1 MMNIHL
7 SQSLQLKQTLKLN
20 QVMIQRFNILQ
31 QSSQDF
37 ESTLVEE
44 SKKNPFVSYKNIR
57 ESSSYY
63 QSEEAGVSAV
73 DFATYD
79 ESLLSVLTNQL
90 ERQFLTEKEYEIVLS
105 LIDHCDD
112 YGFIKNY
119 KDIRPSIMSEFGV
132 DEREVFRCLKIL
144 QSFEPDGV
152 GARSL
157 NECLWIQI
165 DHYDLDDQDDISML
179 KALVKNHLDDISNKN
194 YEKIL
199 SALPISNKKLL
210 DYVSFISNL
219 NPNPAAAFSNGQ
231 TQIIE
236 PSLRIDCEDGVLTM
250 VNLEK
255 ERMSVSLN
263 DEMLKKLEEK
273 PSEEMERQLSQAKVW
288 VEHFKKRQELLQRC
302 GEYLIEKQRLFFIEG
317 NEFILPCLQKDMA
330 KHLGVSESTIS
341 RLVRTKYVQSSHGIH
356 LIQSLCQ
363 RNIYGKTKTQVK
375 SLVKYYCD
383 RYPNLSDQKLS
394 ELLKSIGLPIAR
406 RTVTKYRHEVEVDSS
421 YNRKQGLK

>member
-1 MMNIHL
+1 
-7 SQSLQLKQTLKLN
+7 
-20 QVMIQRFNILQ
+20 MIFQ
-31 QSSQDF
+31 
-37 ESTLVEE
+37 
-44 SKKNPFVSYKNIR
+44 
-57 ESSSYY
+57 
-63 QSEEAGVSAV
+63 
-73 DFATYD
+73 
-79 ESLLSVLTNQL
+79 
-90 ERQFLTEKEYEIVLS
+90 
-105 LIDHCDD
+105 
-112 YGFIKNY
+112 IK
-119 KDIRPSIMSEFGV
+119 IM
-132 DEREVFRCLKIL
+132 K
-144 QSFEPDGV
+144 
-152 GARSL
+152 
-157 NECLWIQI
+157 
-165 DHYDLDDQDDISML
+165 
-179 KALVKNHLDDISNKN
+179 
-194 YEKIL
+194 KIL

>member
-1 MMNIHL
+1 MNIHL

-20 QVMIQRFNILQ
+20 QLMIQRFNILQ

-37 ESTLVEE
+37 EASLIEE
-44 SKKNPFVSYKNIR
+44 SKRNPFVFYSNNR
-57 ESSSYY
+57 ESSPYY
-63 QSEEAGVSAV
+63 SSENEGVSPI

-90 ERQFLTEKEYEIVLS
+90 DRQFLSEKDYHIVLS
-105 LIDHCDD
+105 LIDACDN

-119 KDIRPSIMSEFGV
+119 KDIRPGIMAEFGI
-132 DEREVFRCLKIL
+132 DEREVFRYLKIL

-152 GARSL
+152 GARSI

-165 DHYDLDDQDDISML
+165 DHYDLDDANDVQYL
-179 KALVKNHLDDISNKN
+179 KELVKHHLEDISNKN

-199 SALPISNKKLL
+199 DQCPISHAQLM
-210 DYVSFISNL
+210 DYIEFISQL
-219 NPNPAAAFSNGQ
+219 NPNPAAAYSKGA

-236 PSLRIDCEDGVLTM
+236 PSLRVECEGGVLSL
-250 VNLEK
+250 VNLET
-255 ERMSVSLN
+255 ERMSISLN
-263 DEMLKKLEEK
+263 QDMLKKLEKK
-273 PSEEMERQLSQAKVW
+273 PTEEMEKKLAQAKVW

-302 GEYLIEKQRLFFIEG
+302 GDYLLEKQRLYFMEG
-317 NEFILPCLQKDMA
+317 DAFVLPCLQKDMA

-341 RLVRTKYVQSSHGIH
+341 RLVRTKYIQSNHGVH

-363 RNIYGKTKTQVK
+363 RNIYGKTKDQVRR
-375 SLVKYYCD
+375 LVKYYCE
-383 RYPNLSDQKLS
+383 RYPHLSDQKLA

-406 RTVTKYRHEVEVDSS
+406 RTVTKYRHEVSLSSS
-421 YNRKQGLK
+421 YDRKKKT

>member
-194 YEKIL
+194 YEK
-199 SALPISNKKLL
+199 
-210 DYVSFISNL
+210 NL
-219 NPNPAAAFSNGQ
+219 VGIAY
-231 TQIIE
+231 
-236 PSLRIDCEDGVLTM
+236 
-250 VNLEK
+250 
-255 ERMSVSLN
+255 
-263 DEMLKKLEEK
+263 
-273 PSEEMERQLSQAKVW
+273 
-288 VEHFKKRQELLQRC
+288 FK
-302 GEYLIEKQRLFFIEG
+302 
-317 NEFILPCLQKDMA
+317 
-330 KHLGVSESTIS
+330 
-341 RLVRTKYVQSSHGIH
+341 
-356 LIQSLCQ
+356 
-363 RNIYGKTKTQVK
+363 
-375 SLVKYYCD
+375 
-383 RYPNLSDQKLS
+383 
-394 ELLKSIGLPIAR
+394 
-406 RTVTKYRHEVEVDSS
+406 
-421 YNRKQGLK
+421 

>member
-1 MMNIHL
+1 MGWG
-7 SQSLQLKQTLKLN
+7 S
-20 QVMIQRFNILQ
+20 
-31 QSSQDF
+31 
-37 ESTLVEE
+37 
-44 SKKNPFVSYKNIR
+44 
-57 ESSSYY
+57 
-63 QSEEAGVSAV
+63 
-73 DFATYD
+73 
-79 ESLLSVLTNQL
+79 
-90 ERQFLTEKEYEIVLS
+90 
-105 LIDHCDD
+105 C
-112 YGFIKNY
+112 
-119 KDIRPSIMSEFGV
+119 
-132 DEREVFRCLKIL
+132 
-144 QSFEPDGV
+144 
-152 GARSL
+152 SL

-330 KHLGVSESTIS
+330 KHLGVF
-341 RLVRTKYVQSSHGIH
+341 
-356 LIQSLCQ
+356 
-363 RNIYGKTKTQVK
+363 
-375 SLVKYYCD
+375 
-383 RYPNLSDQKLS
+383 
-394 ELLKSIGLPIAR
+394 
-406 RTVTKYRHEVEVDSS
+406 
-421 YNRKQGLK
+421 

>member
-44 SKKNPFVSYKNIR
+44 SKNPFVSYKNIR

-302 GEYLIEKQRLFFIEG
+302 GEYLIEKQRLFLLKEMNLFYRASKRIWRNTWGFLRVLFLGWFERSMF
-317 NEFILPCLQKDMA
+317 NLLMEFI
-330 KHLGVSESTIS
+330 
-341 RLVRTKYVQSSHGIH
+341 
-356 LIQSLCQ
+356 
-363 RNIYGKTKTQVK
+363 
-375 SLVKYYCD
+375 
-383 RYPNLSDQKLS
+383 
-394 ELLKSIGLPIAR
+394 
-406 RTVTKYRHEVEVDSS
+406 
-421 YNRKQGLK
+421 